1 MVEGRGR
8 GVGWQLDTASVQEGY
23 RGMHFG
29 VAGPGCAQG
38 TQVRVRV
45 FLSPDQTPAEH
56 TFPSQRRTTPKIWR
70 NIVDVLQEDD
80 ITPQVVQ
87 ICQQGAVATLT
98 KY

>member
-45 FLSPDQTPAEH
+45 FLSPDQTPAE
-56 TFPSQRRTTPKIWR
+56 
-70 NIVDVLQEDD
+70 
-80 ITPQVVQ
+80 
-87 ICQQGAVATLT
+87 
-98 KY
+98 